1 MIGKF
6 GYGLVRAVKTFS
18 YNQFKK
24 LEKTVEEKNLLRSM
38 QYHSGTM
45 SSLRT
50 FGDSSILALKQGN
63 SIQFYNRVLLFHCAK
78 LDVLSELVENPNGFK
93 EVFKEK
99 PGDLMFSEKTH
110 LCYRQYKR

>member
-1 MIGKF
+1 
-6 GYGLVRAVKTFS
+6 VRAVKTFS

-45 SSLRT
+45 SSKT
-50 FGDSSILALKQGN
+50 YGDSSILGLKQSN

-93 EVFKEK
+93 DVYKEK
-99 PGDLMFSEKTH
+99 PGDLVFSEKTH
-110 LCYRQYKR
+110 LCQRQYKR